1 METALSIQNL
11 TKHYK
16 KNLAVDNLSL
26 EVKKGEFF
34 SFLGPN
40 GAGKTTTIQLITG
53 IGRVEKGT
61 IKIFGSDVVKDYR
74 EARKKI
80 GLSPQ
85 EFNTDFFGKVTNI
98 LNNVAG
104 FYGMPS
110 ELREKRVNQL
120 LEQFNLKKHANK
132 IFRELSGGMK
142 RRVMLAR
149 AMVHDPELLILDE
162 PTAGVDVNLRLE
174 LWHYLRDIN
183 KAGKTIFLT
192 THYLEEV
199 EALANRVAIINNGKL
214 VKIGDKKEFMQNG
227 KKLEETY
234 LKLTKEHKGEN

>member
-1 METALSIQNL
+1 MAAALSIKNL
-11 TKHYK
+11 TKHYGK
-16 KNLAVDNLSL
+16 KLAVDGLSL
-26 EVKKGEFF
+26 EVEKGEFF

-53 IGRVEKGT
+53 ISQVESGS
-61 IKIFGSDVVKDYR
+61 IKVFGVDVVENYR
-74 EARKKI
+74 EARKMV

-85 EFNTDFFGKVTNI
+85 EFNVDFFEKVYNI
-98 LNNVAG
+98 LDIVAG
-104 FYGMPS
+104 FYGMRADERKARIE
-110 ELREKRVNQL
+110 ELL
-120 LEQFNLKKHANK
+120 IQFNLKEHENK
-132 IFRELSGGMK
+132 PFRELSGGLK

-149 AMVHDPELLILDE
+149 AMVHDPDLLILDE

-174 LWHYLRDIN
+174 LWDYLKKIN

-199 EALANRVAIINNGKL
+199 EALANRVAIMNKGKI
-214 VKIGDKKEFMQNG
+214 VKIGNKSEFMAKG

-234 LKLTKEHKGEN
+234 LKLTQ